1 MPLDRPDAGSFGA
14 RLLGGLLNTM
24 TQNLQQRRTAQ
35 MEQEKWGERQATI
48 EEQRQN
54 ELVARQEYERGQG
67 LAAEERGKEEYEYRR
82 GAGLEDYA
90 EKAKIDAQYAIEK
103 LIASAALGG
112 RKAAGAAK
120 PTKPLTPSQLLLLI
134 ERIPDL
140 EGAFT
145 PGDKWDMAEF
155 LSANLPPDQPPS
167 IEDLQT
173 AKKYVVG
180 ENLAVTASDPRLG
193 IGAKLGEVY
202 RIAPE
207 KAVKKAVFS
216 PEDVSAVLMSHGLLS
231 GPIPV
236 GRNYSAEDVARVVA
250 HNADDPLIFQR
261 PDPNAV
267 SGGSP
272 ADRLRAALW
281 DLTMDLYNTENPPEP
296 KAEGL
301 KAWSPIAADVYE
313 SIKKAF
319 ASEPDSTTGRTN
331 LGKILGKDIDKFFW
345 KNLETEKK
353 LQQER
358 ARRKAQQ
365 RNE

>member
-1 MPLDRPDAGSFGA
+1 MPLDRPSAGGFGA
-14 RLLGGLLNTM
+14 RLMDGLLRTM
-24 TQNLQQRRTAQ
+24 TQNLQQRRTMEMGQQVKQEDLEARAEAQ
-35 MEQEKWGERQATI
+35 RNLDMERWER
-48 EEQRQN
+48 
-54 ELVARQEYERGQG
+54 ERAAG
-67 LAAEERGKEEYEYRR
+67 LEAEERGKEEYEYRR
-82 GAGLEDYA
+82 TAGMEDWKTK
-90 EKAKIDAQYAIEK
+90 EDIKAGYDIEK
-103 LIASAALGG
+103 LIAAAALGG
-112 RKAAGAAK
+112 RKAAGEAK